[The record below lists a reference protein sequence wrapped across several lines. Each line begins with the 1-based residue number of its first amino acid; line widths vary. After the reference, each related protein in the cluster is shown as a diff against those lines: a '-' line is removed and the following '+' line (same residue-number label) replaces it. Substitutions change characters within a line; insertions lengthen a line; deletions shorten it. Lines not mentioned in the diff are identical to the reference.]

1 MRGVLRWMRWH
12 PLPLLVWLLLAT
24 GCAPSLHS
32 RGPLGALMADGDAQ
46 TARCANAWREVDD
59 AIDLAGVRDG
69 EAFRVPGQPWL
80 RTTRTLAG
88 LARAGGSHTAGLV
101 DQMRLLDAEARGFEL
116 ANLSERAIDGLA
128 ARLGLSGRAAIADT
142 LARCGTRLHARSAAA
157 AALATAVP
165 DDYQTWKRAAGLYAL
180 TRLPFS
186 RGVERYQRDTANVFE
201 RPLEALEVRGT
212 LVRHGAGPV
221 PAGEPDAGLPTSI
234 VAGAEPAPLQLE
246 ALFRRHAPVFEID
259 TTGPDDGIG
268 QPAWGPDGI
277 PFVDTGVPVMFVR
290 STRTLFGGK
299 VLPQLVYSVWFPA
312 RPKEG
317 PFDLLGGRL
326 DGITVRLTLDHEG
339 RPLLVDTMHSC
350 GCYHQFFPTARLR
363 MRPRPDSLD
372 EWAFVPQSLP
382 SPPPGTRLLL
392 RVAAASHQIQR
403 LRWAPA
409 LDIDRELALQPDD
422 SLRSLPLPG
431 GGRRSLFGPDG
442 LVVGSERGE
451 RWLFWPMG
459 VREPGA
465 MRQWGR
471 HATAFVG
478 RRHFDDPDL
487 PDRYFEPVP

>member
-1 MRGVLRWMRWH
+1 MMKWH
-12 PLPLLVWLLLAT
+12 PLPVLVWLLLAT

-32 RGPLGALMADGDAQ
+32 RGPLGALMADRDAE
-46 TARCANAWREVDD
+46 TARCASAWREVEN
-59 AIDLAGVRDG
+59 AIDLGGVRDG

-88 LARAGGSHTAGLV
+88 LARAGGGHGADLV
-101 DQMRLLDAEARGFEL
+101 DQMRHVDAEARGFEL
-116 ANLSERAIDGLA
+116 ANLSEAALDGLA
-128 ARLGLSGRAAIADT
+128 TRLRLSGRAAVAD
-142 LARCGTRLHARSAAA
+142 LLSRCGAHLHERTDVA
-157 AALATAVP
+157 AALATTVP
-165 DDYQTWKRAAGLYAL
+165 DDYQAWKRAAGLYAL
-180 TRLPFS
+180 TQLPFS
-186 RGVERYQRDTANVFE
+186 RGVERYQRDTAEVFE

-221 PAGEPDAGLPTSI
+221 PEGEPDAGLPTLI
-234 VAGAEPAPLQLE
+234 MAGSEPSPQRLE

-259 TTGPDDGIG
+259 TTGPDDGTG
-268 QPAWGPDGI
+268 QPAWGKAGV

-290 STRTLFGGK
+290 STRTRFDGK

-312 RPKEG
+312 RSKEG

-326 DGITVRLTLDHEG
+326 DGITVRVTLDQQG
-339 RPLLVDTMHSC
+339 RPLLVDTMHNC
-350 GCYHQFFPTARLR
+350 GCYHQFFPTPRLR
-363 MRPRPDSLD
+363 LRPRPDSLD

-382 SPPPGTRLLL
+382 SPPPDTRLLL
-392 RVAAASHQIQR
+392 RVSAASHQIQR

-442 LVVGSERGE
+442 LVAGTERGE
-451 RWLFWPMG
+451 RLLFWPMG

-478 RRHFDDPDL
+478 RRHFDDADL
-487 PDRYFEPVP
+487 LDRYFEPVP